1 MVDVSVMGVGSD
13 GHGCIMGDGSGGCE
27 CHGGWEVM
35 DMSVSWGMEV
45 VDVSVM
51 GVGSDGHG
59 CIMGDGSGGCECHG
73 GGK

>member
-1 MVDVSVMGVGSD
+1 
-13 GHGCIMGDGSGGCE
+13 
-27 CHGGWEVM
+27 
-35 DMSVSWGMEV
+35 MSVSWGMEV

-59 CIMGDGSGGCECHG
+59 CIMGDVSVMG

>member
-1 MVDVSVMGVGSD
+1 MY
-13 GHGCIMGDGSGGCE
+13 HGGCE

-45 VDVSVM
+45 VDV
-51 GVGSDGHG
+51 
-59 CIMGDGSGGCECHG
+59 CHG

>member
-1 MVDVSVMGVGSD
+1 MD
-13 GHGCIMGDGSGGCE
+13 E

-35 DMSVSWGMEV
+35 EMSVSWGMEV

-59 CIMGDGSGGCECHG
+59 CITGDGGGGCEQLTG
-73 GGK
+73 DGK

>member
-1 MVDVSVMGVGSD
+1 MSVSWGMEVVDVSVMGVGSD
-13 GHGCIMGDGSGGCE
+13 GHGCIVGDGSGGCE

-51 GVGSDGHG
+51 GDG
-59 CIMGDGSGGCECHG
+59 
-73 GGK
+73 K

>member
-1 MVDVSVMGVGSD
+1 
-13 GHGCIMGDGSGGCE
+13 
-27 CHGGWEVM
+27 M

-59 CIMGDGSGGCECHG
+59 GCECFMGDGAW
-73 GGK
+73 